1 MNSGRV
7 IFEKKTQT
15 IKDGRKSEAWAGFYA
30 AWADFPALSMRE
42 QTDVNNRQLT
52 DAITLEVRVCQKVEA
67 IRKEMKQFR
76 AVHKG
81 MVYELKGADY
91 SRSRAGF
98 IRFLAS
104 RAD

>member
-7 IFEKKTQT
+7 TFQKKEQS
-15 IKDGRKSEAWAGFYA
+15 IQDGRKVETWADYYT

-67 IRKEMKQFR
+67 LRADMKQFR
-76 AVHKG
+76 AVYKG
-81 MVYELKGADY
+81 LIYDLKAADY

-104 RAD
+104 RSD

>member
-1 MNSGRV
+1 MNSGRI

-15 IKDGRKSEAWAGFYA
+15 VKDGRKSEAWAAFYA
-30 AWADFPALSMRE
+30 TWADFPALSVRE

-52 DAITLEVRVCQKVEA
+52 DAITLEVRVCQKVET

-76 AVHKG
+76 AVYKG
-81 MVYELKGADY
+81 LVYELKGADY

-104 RAD
+104 RSD